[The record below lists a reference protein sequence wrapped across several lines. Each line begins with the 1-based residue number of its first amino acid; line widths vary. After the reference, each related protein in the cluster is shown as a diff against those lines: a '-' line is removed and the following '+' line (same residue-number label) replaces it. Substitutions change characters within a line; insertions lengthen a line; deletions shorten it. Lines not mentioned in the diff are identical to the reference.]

1 LTSGKCIRYCL
12 IELENAQLVGKMNFE
27 DKNGV
32 STVNGKALTKKGTT
46 DMDRIASQIA
56 KDLKKRQ

>member
-1 LTSGKCIRYCL
+1 MEI
-12 IELENAQLVGKMNFE
+12 E

-56 KDLKKRQ
+56 KDLKKKQ